1 MAIRITTLMRLPARP
16 WRLPARLAAAALL
29 LGALLFAGLYAYAGT
44 FGLNVVFRRNVMVW
58 RTVTPDDPRLS
69 PAMRLALRDRSVSAT
84 AGAFAWRTLAP
95 GFEVA
100 ELPVIVAG
108 AEVDRIALARVA
120 PDRFRF
126 VVRNE
131 PAATRTV
138 DDWMRA
144 LGAVLVVN
152 GSYYSHHGTPDTPL
166 VSAGT
171 RLGPR
176 HYVANHGAFVAT
188 RNAVRV
194 HDLAGTEWHLAL
206 QGAEDAMVSFPLLVA
221 ADGGDRVHADWRW
234 LANRNFVG
242 QDRAGRIIFGTT
254 QDAFFSLDRLAAF
267 LRAAPLDLVVALN
280 LDGGPVA
287 SQGIALDGFTR
298 HTCGQWELAVHDG
311 ALKLLTPLF
320 RPRARCWEMPIVL
333 AVVPK

>member
-1 MAIRITTLMRLPARP
+1 MRLPAPP
-16 WRLPARLAAAALL
+16 WRQLTRLAAAALL
-29 LGALLFAGLYAYAGT
+29 LAILLFAGLYAYAGS
-44 FGLNVVFRRNVMVW
+44 FGLNVVLQRKVMVW

-69 PAMRLALRDRSVSAT
+69 PAMRLALRDRSVSTT

-100 ELPVIVAG
+100 ELPVIAAG

-126 VVRNE
+126 IVRNE
-131 PAATRTV
+131 PAGTRTV
-138 DDWMRA
+138 DGWTRD

-152 GSYYSHHGTPDTPL
+152 GSYYTHQGTPDTPL
-166 VSAGT
+166 VSAGN

-176 HYVANHGAFVAT
+176 HYVANHGAFVAAPG
-188 RNAVRV
+188 AVRL
-194 HDLAGTEWHLAL
+194 HDLAGIDWHLAL
-206 QGAEDAMVSFPLLVA
+206 QGAEDAMVSFPLLVGA
-221 ADGGDRVHADWRW
+221 NAGDRIHADWRW

-242 QDRAGRIIFGTT
+242 QDSAGRIIFGTT
-254 QDAFFSLDRLAAF
+254 QDAFFSLDRFAAF
-267 LRAAPLDLVVALN
+267 LRAAPLDLAVALN

-287 SQGIALDGFTR
+287 SQGIALGGFAR

-311 ALKLLTPLF
+311 ALKLLTPLL

>member
-1 MAIRITTLMRLPARP
+1 MPLAARP
-16 WRLPARLAAAALL
+16 WRLRTGLAAAILL
-29 LGALLFAGLYAYAGT
+29 PLALLFAGLYAYGGT
-44 FGLNVVFRRNVMVW
+44 FGVNVVLQRNVMVW
-58 RTVTPDDPRLS
+58 WTVTADDPRLS
-69 PAMRLALRDRSVSAT
+69 PAMRLALRDRSIIAI
-84 AGAFAWRTLAP
+84 AGAFTWRTLAP

-100 ELPVIVAG
+100 ELPVIAQG
-108 AEVDRIALARVA
+108 TEVDRIALARVA

-126 VVRNE
+126 VVRNQ

-152 GSYYSHHGTPDTPL
+152 GSYFTRHGTPDTPL

-171 RLGPR
+171 RLGPP

-194 HDLAGTEWHLAL
+194 HDLAGTDWHLAL
-206 QGAEDAMVSFPLLVA
+206 QGAEDAMVSFPLLVGA
-221 ADGGDRVHADWRW
+221 SPADRVHADWRW

-242 QDRAGRIIFGTT
+242 QDSAGRIIFGTT
-254 QDAFFSLDRLAAF
+254 KDAFFSLDRLAAF
-267 LRAAPLDLVVALN
+267 LRAAPLDLTVALN

-287 SQGIALDGFTR
+287 SQGIALGGFTR
-298 HTCGQWELAVHDG
+298 HTCGQWELNVRDG
-311 ALKLLTPLF
+311 ALELLTPLL

-333 AVVPK
+333 AVLPK

>member
-1 MAIRITTLMRLPARP
+1 MRLSARP
-16 WRLPARLAAAALL
+16 WRLRTRLAAAGLL
-29 LGALLFAGLYAYAGT
+29 LVTLLFAGVYAYGGT
-44 FGLNVVFRRNVMVW
+44 FGISVVVNRNIMVW

-69 PAMRLALRDRSVSAT
+69 SAMRLALRDRSISAA
-84 AGAFAWRTLAP
+84 AGPFAWRTLAP
-95 GFEVA
+95 GFDVA
-100 ELPVIVAG
+100 ELPVIAGG
-108 AEVDRIALARVA
+108 AEVDRISLARVA
-120 PDRFRF
+120 PGRFRF

-131 PAATRTV
+131 PAKNRTV
-138 DDWMRA
+138 DDWMGA

-152 GSYYSHHGTPDTPL
+152 GSYFSRHGTPDTPT

-188 RNAVRV
+188 NGAVRI
-194 HDLAGTEWHLAL
+194 HDLAGTDWHVAL
-206 QGAEDAMVSFPLLVA
+206 QGADDAMVSFPLLVGA
-221 ADGGDRVHADWRW
+221 NAEDRVHADSRW

-242 QDRAGRIIFGTT
+242 QDSAGRVIFGTT
-254 QDAFFSLDRLAAF
+254 KDAFFSLDRLAAF
-267 LRAAPLDLVVALN
+267 LRAAPLDLTVALN

-287 SQGIALDGFTR
+287 SQGIALGDFQR

-311 ALKLLTPLF
+311 ALRLLTPLL

-333 AVVPK
+333 AVLPK